1 MKNFRDEDLAKRSKI
16 AETSTTVEGSRT
28 QSSKELLLRR
38 GSREESK
45 NREEIEAY
53 KQINNS
59 GEEIK
64 DREDVM
70 RILAKD
76 GDHLGWSYQPF
87 KLAATSHAPFSLAA
101 VPFRLV
107 YNT

>member
-53 KQINNS
+53 K
-59 GEEIK
+59 
-64 DREDVM
+64 
-70 RILAKD
+70 
-76 GDHLGWSYQPF
+76 
-87 KLAATSHAPFSLAA
+87 
-101 VPFRLV
+101 
-107 YNT
+107 